1 MRAVCAWC
9 GATLADGDPTDPVVS
24 HGICPSCARQW
35 LHAGSHYAVVPPER
49 SFLLP
54 EIQTAFEEIR
64 GVQVILDRRRAERR
78 RRAYR
83 VRDDRRSPSRDRR
96 KHSSPVVGAL
106 PTVAGLWLEGSR
118 RVWLES
124 SGALQGRR
132 HRSQLRVSFSRQLR
146 HVDSA

>member
-9 GATLADGDPTDPVVS
+9 GATLANGDPTDPVVS

-54 EIQTAFEEIR
+54 EIQTAFQEIR
-64 GVQVILDRRRAERR
+64 SVQVILDRRRAERR

-83 VRDDRRSPSRDRR
+83 VRDDRRTPSRDRR

-106 PTVAGLWLEGSR
+106 PAVAGLWLQGGR
-118 RVWLES
+118 RVWLERPGS
-124 SGALQGRR
+124 LQARR
-132 HRSQLRVSFSRQLR
+132 HRSQLRLHPSRQSR
-146 HVDSA
+146 QPDPA